1 MPMKFVNSIFPLFF
15 LLVTACSSQSQT
27 LTVYEKGKV
36 YPKVAGAPGDV
47 KYFTALFADATGEA
61 LQEPTADALTIV
73 LKVSERGIGS
83 TGNFSLKQNKN
94 ELVITGR
101 TQRALEDG
109 IAAFF
114 TQYGGLAAKGFRP
127 APLKMEIPAA
137 LDYSEHYDFEYRE
150 PYFAQAM
157 DADFAKWNKTQRL
170 DDTWAIWGHS
180 IGKKIK
186 VTPAM
191 LAIVDGE
198 PNEDQFCFSSPELE
212 SALKGFIN
220 KSLTDNPKL
229 NHFMIAPNDNDLACL
244 CDKCKAAGNKPGD
257 ASPAVF
263 SLLNRLAQQFSK
275 QQFFSVGYLST
286 KSAPP
291 FKLKS
296 NAGVIVSTIAFPKGV
311 VLENSNKKEVV
322 ESTLKSWKSVS
333 EKVYLWD
340 YGLNFDNF
348 NEFYPALMIAQQN
361 LKFYKAN
368 GVTGVFIN
376 GNETGMAAFGGLK
389 AFIYAQLLRDTNI
402 DIQQYIGN
410 YIAGKYPSCAKYLTD
425 YYISL
430 EEAAFNSPKQLPI
443 YGGMM
448 PALKKYFDEK
458 AFNDLYPVLL
468 EKYGQAMPEAERE
481 AFRELLLSFT
491 FQKLEVMRVKGVR
504 ANGYATQS
512 GTTPAVINAD
522 VPALVERLG
531 ELKTKANQPY
541 NETGYKIAD
550 YCDYWKSEIIN
561 RPYQNL
567 LLGKKLQLLSV
578 PDEDYPDIRMLTDGA
593 VGFYDYYNNWMLTTT
608 EPLSVRISAEDA
620 KGAKVL
626 EMGFLHDPKH
636 RIFAPKS
643 VKIGINGTEA
653 TYDVSAPLDGFAK
666 ARVSIPISTT
676 AVLSPI
682 TITLVKQPEYQQRS
696 VACDEIVLK

>member
-1 MPMKFVNSIFPLFF
+1 MKFVNSVFPLLF
-15 LLVTACSSQSQT
+15 LLVTACSSHSQT

-36 YPKVAGAPGDV
+36 YPKVAGAPADV
-47 KYFTALFADATGEA
+47 KYFASLFADATGES
-61 LQEPTADALTIV
+61 LQEPTTNALTIV
-73 LKVSERGIGS
+73 LKVSERGIASGS
-83 TGNFSLKQNKN
+83 TFSFKQDKG

-109 IAAFF
+109 VTSFF
-114 TQYGGLAAKGFRP
+114 TQYGGLAAKGFKP
-127 APLKMEIPAA
+127 ASLKMEIPAG
-137 LDYSEHYDFEYRE
+137 LEYNEHYDFEYRE

-157 DADFAKWNKTQRL
+157 DAGFANWNKTQRL

-191 LAIVDGE
+191 LAMVDGE

-212 SALKGFIN
+212 SALKGFISR
-220 KSLTDNPKL
+220 SLTDNPKL

-263 SLLNRLAQQFSK
+263 SLLNRLAQQFPK
-275 QQFFSVGYLST
+275 QQFFGVGYLST
-286 KSAPP
+286 KKAPS
-291 FKLKS
+291 FKLKN
-296 NAGVIVSTIAFPKGV
+296 NAGVMVSTIAFPKGV

-322 ESTLKSWKSVS
+322 TSTLKSWKSVS

-348 NEFYPALMIAQQN
+348 NEFYPTLMIAQQN

-368 GVTGVFIN
+368 GVTGVFVN
-376 GNETGMAAFGGLK
+376 GNETGTAAFGGLK
-389 AFIYAQLLRDTNI
+389 AFIYAQLLRDTGI
-402 DIQQYIGN
+402 DIKQYIGN
-410 YIAGKYPSCAKYLTD
+410 YIAGRYPSCAKYLTD
-425 YYISL
+425 YYLSL
-430 EEAAFNSPKQLPI
+430 EEAASNSPKQLPI

-468 EKYGQAMPEAERE
+468 KKYGQAMPEPERE
-481 AFRELLLSFT
+481 AFRELLLWFT
-491 FQKLEVMRVKGVR
+491 FQKLELMRIRGVQ

-512 GTTPAVINAD
+512 GNSPAVINAD

-531 ELKTKANQPY
+531 DLKTKADQPY

-550 YCDYWKSEIIN
+550 YCDYWKTEIID

-567 LLGKKLQLLSV
+567 LLGKKLQLLSA
-578 PDEDYPDIRMLTDGA
+578 PDEDYPDVRMLTDGA
-593 VGFYDYYNNWMLTTT
+593 IGFYDYYNNWMLTTT
-608 EPLSVRISAEDA
+608 EPLSVRISAEDT
-620 KGAKVL
+620 KGAKFL
-626 EMGFLHDPKH
+626 EMSFLHDPRH

-643 VKIGINGTEA
+643 VRIIMNGSESE
-653 TYDVSAPLDGFAK
+653 YEVSAPAEEYAK
-666 ARVSIPISTT
+666 ARISIPVNLTGP
-676 AVLSPI
+676 SPL
-682 TITLVKQPEYQQRS
+682 TITLVKNTEYQKRS

>member
-1 MPMKFVNSIFPLFF
+1 MKFVNSVFPLLL

-36 YPKVAGAPGDV
+36 YPKVAGAPADV
-47 KYFTALFADATGEA
+47 QYFASLFADATGES
-61 LQEPTADALTIV
+61 LQEPTPDALTIV
-73 LKVSERGIGS
+73 LKVSERGIASGS
-83 TGNFSLKQNKN
+83 TFSFKQDKG

-101 TQRALEDG
+101 TQRTLEDG
-109 IAAFF
+109 IASFF
-114 TQYGGLAAKGFRP
+114 TQYGGLAAKGFKP
-127 APLKMEIPAA
+127 ARLKMEVPAG
-137 LDYSEHYDFEYRE
+137 LEYNEHYDFEYRE

-157 DADFAKWNKTQRL
+157 DAGFANWNKTQRL

-191 LAIVDGE
+191 LAMVDGE

-212 SALKGFIN
+212 SALKGFISR
-220 KSLTDNPKL
+220 SLTDNPKL

-263 SLLNRLAQQFSK
+263 SLLNRLAQQFPK
-275 QQFFSVGYLST
+275 QQFFGVGYLST
-286 KSAPP
+286 KKAPS
-291 FKLKS
+291 FKLKN
-296 NAGVIVSTIAFPKGV
+296 NAGVMVSTIAFPKGV
-311 VLENSNKKEVV
+311 VLENSNKKGVV
-322 ESTLKSWKSVS
+322 ESTLKSWKAVS
-333 EKVYLWD
+333 GKVYLWD

-348 NEFYPALMIAQQN
+348 NEFYPTLMIAQQN
-361 LKFYKAN
+361 LKFYKTN

-376 GNETGMAAFGGLK
+376 GNETGTAAFGGLK
-389 AFIYAQLLRDTNI
+389 AFIYAQLLRDTDI
-402 DIQQYIGN
+402 DIKQYIGN

-443 YGGMM
+443 YGGTI

-468 EKYGQAMPEAERE
+468 EKYGQALPEAERQ
-481 AFRELLLSFT
+481 AFRELLLWFT
-491 FQKLEVMRVKGVR
+491 FQKLEVMRIRGVQP
-504 ANGYATQS
+504 NGYATRS
-512 GTTPAVINAD
+512 GNSPAVINPEIA
-522 VPALVERLG
+522 VLVERLN
-531 ELKTKANQPY
+531 ELKTKADQPY

-550 YCDYWKSEIIN
+550 YCDYWKSEIID

-567 LLGKKLQLLSV
+567 LLGKKLQLLSA
-578 PDEDYPDIRMLTDGA
+578 PDEDYPDVRMLTDGA
-593 VGFYDYYNNWMLTTT
+593 IGFYDYYNNWLLTTT
-608 EPLSVRISAEDA
+608 EPLSVRISAEDT
-620 KGAKVL
+620 KGAKFL
-626 EMGFLHDPKH
+626 EMSFLHDPRH
-636 RIFAPKS
+636 RIFAPTS
-643 VKIGINGTEA
+643 VRVIMNGSESE
-653 TYDVSAPLDGFAK
+653 YEVSAPAEGYAK
-666 ARVSIPISTT
+666 ARINIPINTT
-676 AVLSPI
+676 VPSPI
-682 TITLVKQPEYQQRS
+682 TITLIKQPEYQKRS